1 MIPNNGYDVYKNNTV
16 NYASKEQLLLM
27 LVDGAVKFSKRA
39 EIALNEKDIKASH
52 DNLIRTQGI
61 MSELMVSLDTSAG
74 DWAKQLFKVYQFIKE
89 KLVQANLKKDVKV
102 LQEVIP
108 LIEDVRDLWYETYN
122 KAKASGDIK

>member
-74 DWAKQLFKVYQFIKE
+74 DWAKQLFKVYEFIKE

>member
-74 DWAKQLFKVYQFIKE
+74 DWAKQLFKVYEFIKE
-89 KLVQANLKKDVKV
+89 KLVQANLKKDVKI
-102 LQEVIP
+102 LQEAIP

>member
-74 DWAKQLFKVYQFIKE
+74 DWAKQLFKVYEFIKE

-122 KAKASGDIK
+122 KAKASGEIK

>member
-74 DWAKQLFKVYQFIKE
+74 DWAKQLFKVYEFIKE
-89 KLVQANLKKDVKV
+89 KLVQANLKKDIKV

-122 KAKASGDIK
+122 KAKASGEIK

>member
-74 DWAKQLFKVYQFIKE
+74 D
-89 KLVQANLKKDVKV
+89 
-102 LQEVIP
+102 
-108 LIEDVRDLWYETYN
+108 
-122 KAKASGDIK
+122 

>member
-74 DWAKQLFKVYQFIKE
+74 DWAKQLFKVYEFIKE
-89 KLVQANLKKDVKV
+89 KLVQANLKKDIKV